1 MAELKPCPFCGGIP
15 KVHAC
20 DASGAFYAGLETA
33 VLYGRVTKHRL
44 IRCSKCGIRT
54 KAYLTENGLFKAWNR
69 RTGE

>member
-1 MAELKPCPFCGGIP
+1 MTELKPCPFCGGIP

-44 IRCSKCGIRT
+44 I
-54 KAYLTENGLFKAWNR
+54 
-69 RTGE
+69 